1 MDNAVNTPE
10 TQKGKFPYR
19 LGFGILFGLLG
30 WLIPYLGVNSTLLP
44 AKIQQIAPTQKV
56 QIVALLAT
64 IAMIVATIA
73 NIIEGA
79 LSDRTVSRWGKRN
92 PWIFAGMISTL
103 ICFYFLTKVTTIT
116 GIILNWS
123 LFQVALNMMVAP
135 LVAFIAD
142 QAPKKYRGSIS
153 AFYGVGMN
161 IGTPV
166 GTMIASRYIT
176 NVNSGIYIFMVFE
189 VIFTLIGLFMVG
201 DGSNKGEK
209 VPKLHGSELV
219 EAFSFPIH
227 GDVRDFY
234 FAVFGKLLFV
244 SAQFIVTGYQLYI
257 FTDYMKLSSANAT
270 SNLSIMSIIL
280 LITGVSFAIIG
291 GPLADKFHSLKLLV
305 ALSTVA
311 MGIGVAIP
319 AIDPAPWTMFVYA
332 GLSGAAMGMYNSVDQ
347 ALNVTVLPNP
357 NNSAKDLGIVNL
369 ANSLGQV
376 FGPICA
382 SAVIG
387 AVGYRMMF
395 PMAGVMCLVGAG
407 LILMIK
413 KVH

>member
-1 MDNAVNTPE
+1 MENKAAA
-10 TQKGKFPYR
+10 KGKFPYR
-19 LGFGILFGLLG
+19 LGFGLLFGLLG
-30 WLIPYLGVNSTLLP
+30 WLVPYLGVNSTLLP
-44 AKIQQIAPTQKV
+44 AKIQQIAPNQKV
-56 QIVALLAT
+56 EIVALLAT

-103 ICFYFLTKVTTIT
+103 ICFYFLTKVTTIS
-116 GIILNWS
+116 GIIINWS
-123 LFQVALNMMVAP
+123 LFQIALNMMVAP

-142 QAPKKYRGSIS
+142 KAPEKYRGSIS

-166 GTMIASRYIT
+166 GTMIASQYIT
-176 NVNSGIYIFMVFE
+176 KINQGVYIFMVFE
-189 VIFTLIGLFMVG
+189 VIFTITGLLLVG
-201 DGSNKGEK
+201 DGNNKGEK
-209 VPKLHGSELV
+209 VKKLHGSELI

-234 FAVFGKLLFV
+234 LAVVGKLLFV
-244 SAQFIVTGYQLYI
+244 SAQFIITGYQLYI
-257 FTDYMKLSSANAT
+257 FTDYMKLSSANA
-270 SNLSIMSIIL
+270 SHNLSIMSMIL
-280 LITGVSFAIIG
+280 LVAGVSFAIIG

-305 ALSTVA
+305 AASTVA
-311 MGIGVAIP
+311 MGLGVAIP

-347 ALNVTVLPNP
+347 ALNVSVLPNP
-357 NNSAKDLGIVNL
+357 NSVAKDLGIVNL

-376 FGPICA
+376 FGPIVA
-382 SAVIG
+382 SMIIG
-387 AVGYRMMF
+387 AIGYRMMF
-395 PMAGVMCLVGAG
+395 AAAGVMCLVGAI

>member
-1 MDNAVNTPE
+1 MENKAAA
-10 TQKGKFPYR
+10 KGKFPYR
-19 LGFGILFGLLG
+19 LGFGLLFGLLG
-30 WLIPYLGVNSTLLP
+30 WLVPYLGVNSTLLP
-44 AKIQQIAPTQKV
+44 AKIQQIAPNQKV
-56 QIVALLAT
+56 EIVALLAT

-103 ICFYFLTKVTTIT
+103 ICFYFLTKVTTIS
-116 GIILNWS
+116 GIIINWS
-123 LFQVALNMMVAP
+123 LFQIALNMMVAP

-142 QAPKKYRGSIS
+142 KAPEKYRGSIS

-166 GTMIASRYIT
+166 GTMIASQYIT
-176 NVNSGIYIFMVFE
+176 KINQGVYIFMVFE
-189 VIFTLIGLFMVG
+189 VIFTITGLLLVG
-201 DGSNKGEK
+201 DGNNKGEK
-209 VPKLHGSELV
+209 VKKLHGSELI

-234 FAVFGKLLFV
+234 LAVVGKLLFV
-244 SAQFIVTGYQLYI
+244 SAQFIITGYQLYI
-257 FTDYMKLSSANAT
+257 FTDYMKLSSANA
-270 SNLSIMSIIL
+270 SHNLSIMSMIL
-280 LITGVSFAIIG
+280 LVAGVSFAIIG

-305 ALSTVA
+305 AASTVA
-311 MGIGVAIP
+311 MGLGVAIP

-347 ALNVTVLPNP
+347 ALNVSVLPNP
-357 NNSAKDLGIVNL
+357 NSVAKDLGIVNL

-376 FGPICA
+376 FGPIVA
-382 SAVIG
+382 SMIIG
-387 AVGYRMMF
+387 AIGYRMMF
-395 PMAGVMCLVGAG
+395 PAAGVMCLVGAI